1 MEDMTQ
7 STSDSAVVGAT
18 AVDQEHNYS
27 DTNELPMVVW
37 LRGDEPYVEDFSL
50 DAEAAMQ
57 ELGIKRSRLTQISGK
72 ELRVGRIRIGRYTRP
87 VYRTEDIETYKGW
100 TRATATHQRSSSAIN
115 EAASKLEE
123 HSEQISDKLGSIVE
137 SHTDEI
143 NLSVEKLN
151 QRTEQNYLE
160 YLKQTKN
167 LAEDLKLRFFEHTQK
182 NYEELRHRIDALT
195 LAVDGLK
202 VNIQALES
210 LSTTIGKVQG
220 SMTDL
225 NQGQTDLTQQVK
237 TFNDTV
243 GKSDSSQLNLNRDIG
258 RALSLVIQFLREQ
271 ATKQDQILT
280 GMTPINGNS
289 VSTKESRPTRQR
301 RVRRRWNARV

>member
-1 MEDMTQ
+1 MEEMNQ
-7 STSDSAVVGAT
+7 STNDSAVVGAT
-18 AVDQEHNYS
+18 AIDQENNYS
-27 DTNELPMVVW
+27 DMNELPMVVW
-37 LRGDEPYVEDFSL
+37 LRGDEPYVEDFCL
-50 DAEAAMQ
+50 DADAAME

-100 TRATATHQRSSSAIN
+100 TRATATHQRSSSAIK

-143 NLSVEKLN
+143 NRSIAKLN
-151 QRTEQNYLE
+151 QQTEQNYIE

-210 LSTTIGKVQG
+210 LSTGIDKVQG
-220 SMTDL
+220 SMGDL
-225 NQGQTDLTQQVK
+225 TQGQTSLVEQVK
-237 TFNDTV
+237 AFNKTV
-243 GKSDSSQLNLNRDIG
+243 EKNDASQLNLNRDIG

-271 ATKQDQILT
+271 ASKQDQIITGLT
-280 GMTPINGNS
+280 PAIKNS
-289 VSTKESRPTRQR
+289 SAVSTKPTRQR
-301 RVRRRWNARV
+301 RVRRHWNARV